1 MRKVEILKGSYEGAT
16 GIFHGFFQC
25 GNLEHGCDPV
35 AVVEVDGGRCE
46 EFSSSYIR
54 FINPPA
60 KELVEG

>member
-1 MRKVEILKGSYEGAT
+1 VREVEILKGSREGAT

>member
-1 MRKVEILKGSYEGAT
+1 MRKVEIINGSYKGQH
-16 GIFHGFFQC
+16 GFFHGFFQC